1 MSSND
6 HDSNDAKR
14 YPSPPL
20 SHGGSFDSDADE
32 LRALELADGPVSAGG
47 PRRGGR
53 GRSFSLSGFAFENDL
68 LPLTS
73 SLDASEE
80 VRTPGAEKSISL
92 LNGTRRSCLEQ
103 KKHSQCTFYRCRA
116 GRWTPSESWST

>member
-6 HDSNDAKR
+6 HDSDDAKR

-20 SHGGSFDSDADE
+20 SHGSFDSDVDE
-32 LRALELADGPVSAGG
+32 LRALELSDGPRSAGG

-53 GRSFSLSGFAFENDL
+53 GRSFSLSGFGFENDL

-92 LNGTRRSCLEQ
+92 LNGM
-103 KKHSQCTFYRCRA
+103 
-116 GRWTPSESWST
+116 